1 GRSGEMKKLM
11 LITLF
16 VTGGLAA
23 GCNKKSDEGSGSSA
37 ATAGGGD
44 SVGVAECDDYLKKM
58 ESCFAKMPAEAKTA
72 QEQALKASRD
82 AWKSAAAS
90 QAGKDA
96 LKTTCKAAMD
106 ALAQNPMCK

>member
-1 GRSGEMKKLM
+1 MKKLM

-23 GCNKKSDEGSGSSA
+23 GCNKKGEEAGGSASSA
-37 ATAGGGD
+37 AGGGD
-44 SVGVAECDDYLKKM
+44 SVGVAECDDYLAKM
-58 ESCFAKMPAEAKTA
+58 TTCFAKMPAEAKAA
-72 QEQALKASRD
+72 QEQALKASKD
-82 AWKSAAAS
+82 AWRSAAATA
-90 QAGKDA
+90 AGKDA